1 MYEIQKKRV
10 IINEYDELCNQLKN
24 KALIE
29 TLDVYR
35 FKVELYKTKFKNATE
50 VKKTLNI
57 ANSIVEAFRFYDK
70 PFTYIKKLEKSQI
83 DKSTIY
89 KAIVNFKISVLN
101 ERNTELSGGERA
113 EYNLLRE
120 LKSADNYDILLLDE
134 PEASFDNPFIK
145 TYIVDIIKKISNKT
159 TVFLSTHNN
168 TLGMLLK
175 PNKIIYTEACDNDI
189 YKVFTGDFGAKYLK
203 SKDGETRNT
212 YNHVM
217 DVMEAGKTAYKERS
231 TVYETIKNS

>member
-1 MYEIQKKRV
+1 MKFKKKRV
-10 IINEYDELCNQLKN
+10 IINEYDELCNQLKD
-24 KALIE
+24 KALIK

-57 ANSIVEAFRFYDK
+57 TNSIVEAFRFYDK

-159 TVFLSTHNN
+159 HS
-168 TLGMLLK
+168 
-175 PNKIIYTEACDNDI
+175 
-189 YKVFTGDFGAKYLK
+189 
-203 SKDGETRNT
+203 
-212 YNHVM
+212 
-217 DVMEAGKTAYKERS
+217 
-231 TVYETIKNS
+231 